1 MTLYHISTK
10 AKMIYALNTAWRKL
24 MRVFGIKSFIIR
36 IIDDIT
42 YTNEKYKMFM
52 AIFSLHSKYYDVV
65 DFDHLFF
72 DTLDRVFMIEIYSN
86 QCSYLDIAGKMIADA
101 EIDEYELRKELL
113 FWIYNE
119 PFLRDLILRETPQA
133 TVEIEPILTDATMI

>member
-1 MTLYHISTK
+1 
-10 AKMIYALNTAWRKL
+10 
-24 MRVFGIKSFIIR
+24 
-36 IIDDIT
+36 
-42 YTNEKYKMFM
+42 
-52 AIFSLHSKYYDVV
+52 
-65 DFDHLFF
+65 
-72 DTLDRVFMIEIYSN
+72 
-86 QCSYLDIAGKMIADA
+86 MIADD

>member
-1 MTLYHISTK
+1 
-10 AKMIYALNTAWRKL
+10 MIYALNTAWRKL
-24 MRVFGIKSFIIR
+24 MRVFGIKPFIIR

-86 QCSYLDIAGKMIADA
+86 QCSYLDIAYKMIADD

-133 TVEIEPILTDATMI
+133 TVEIEPILTDATRI